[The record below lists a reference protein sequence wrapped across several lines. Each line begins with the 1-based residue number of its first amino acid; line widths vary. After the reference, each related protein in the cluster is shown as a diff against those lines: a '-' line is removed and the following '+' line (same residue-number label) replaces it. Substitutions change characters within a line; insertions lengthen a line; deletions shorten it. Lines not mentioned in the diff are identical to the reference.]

1 MNSGVERKPGG
12 EGEGGG
18 RESGREGG
26 RESGREGRKEG
37 GREGGRGRV
46 RISDDGGIQVGDNC
60 QQKTLIP
67 RRQTE
72 RCWRRNKVM

>member
-37 GREGGRGRV
+37 GRRV